1 MSTLYRTAYYVDIR
15 SIPTW
20 YEQKRPRTYL
30 IGDDSFRRSTRRS
43 FSPLQKPP
51 RNLQHFMCEQKPHP
65 IWFRTSTYTPGDIYE
80 QQIHLKVL

>member
-1 MSTLYRTAYYVDIR
+1 MSTLYRTANYVDMR

-43 FSPLQKPP
+43 FAPLQKPP
-51 RNLQHFMCEQKPHP
+51 R
-65 IWFRTSTYTPGDIYE
+65 GDDR
-80 QQIHLKVL
+80 

>member
-1 MSTLYRTAYYVDIR
+1 MSSLYRTAYYVDMR

-43 FSPLQKPP
+43 FAPLQKPP
-51 RNLQHFMCEQKPHP
+51 RNLQHFIVNKSP
-65 IWFRTSTYTPGDIYE
+65 IRYGFAQVHIRLVIFTSSKST
-80 QQIHLKVL
+80 